1 MATPSAGA
9 SSWPPTPPPTSYPEY
24 GYNIYGGNHESGAS
38 SWPPTPPPTSY
49 LEYGYNIYG
58 GNHESGASSW
68 PPNPPPTSYPEYGYN
83 IYGGNS
89 YYEADF
95 AIENGYCCKWDPE
108 CLHSCTSSCVGMYG
122 DMMCG
127 DKSQPTPP
135 PPTTRNTEIEIPRER
150 ASIARRKVF
159 ARQETFCA

>member
-1 MATPSAGA
+1 MVLLLVLVLGLLATLSTGA
-9 SSWPPTPPPTSYPEY
+9 SSWPPTPPPP
-24 GYNIYGGNHESGAS
+24 NF
-38 SWPPTPPPTSY
+38 

-58 GNHESGASSW
+58 GNHEVGASSW

-89 YYEADF
+89 YYEPDFESEINNRFCCNWDYAADPP
-95 AIENGYCCKWDPE
+95 CV
-108 CLHSCTSSCVGMYG
+108 HSCTGSCVRIYA